1 MGVVFKCQACGNLHG
16 AQVRNCGI
24 CGSAAVVLVPEEEAE
39 RAKTDA
45 PPDGIPK
52 MDPVL
57 VDLSERLAT
66 LFERMERRAAAQ
78 QSRDDALAERAEDD
92 ARAAYERAEALNQAQ
107 ISALA
112 ALEALAIAATVELK
126 RRAAP
131 DAPRVE

>member
-1 MGVVFKCQACGNLHG
+1 MGVVFKCRACGNLHG
-16 AQVRNCGI
+16 AQVSNCGI
-24 CGSAAVVLVPEEEAE
+24 CGSAAVELVPEE
-39 RAKTDA
+39 RTTDA
-45 PPDGIPK
+45 PPGGIAP

-57 VDLSERLAT
+57 ADLSERLAT

-78 QSRDDALAERAEDD
+78 QSRDDAQAERAEDD

-126 RRAAP
+126 RKANADQTP
-131 DAPRVE
+131 S